1 MRIALVIEHFDPRRG
16 GAEQWATQF
25 ASQLLC
31 CGHEVHVIARRFG
44 PRAAAIPITPHRLRG
59 VASRPAFAAAAQAEL
74 LKLAPD
80 IIHDMGC
87 GWYCDV
93 FHPHGGSMTAL
104 ARQKLKMLSP
114 WLRPVKS
121 RVDGLLPRH
130 RQFQTLLERQYV
142 DDGRFMVALSRR
154 VAADFVRFH
163 GVPRQRI
170 RLIYNGV
177 DTERFSPQS
186 RRRYRRQTRHR
197 MGLDDETLLLLTVTH
212 NFRLKGVPVML
223 RAVQRLKRAG
233 APVHLA
239 VVGGKRLK
247 GWTRAARWLGIDRMV
262 TFTGTVDD
270 PVPYY
275 AAADIYAHP
284 TFYDSCSLV
293 VLEALAGGL
302 PVLTSRFNGAAEL
315 ISEGREGY
323 ILPDPDDL
331 SELLARLQLLFE
343 ADVRR
348 RMGAAGRRLAMKHTF
363 ARNVD
368 QMLELYEQSLSE
380 RSGRPA
386 AGRRNAAAAPLNSPI
401 QVVQSSN
408 PL

>member
-25 ASQLLC
+25 ASQLLAR
-31 CGHEVHVIARRFG
+31 GHEVHVIARDFG
-44 PRAAAIPITPHRLRG
+44 QRVPAMPIAAHRLRIA
-59 VASRPAFAAAAQAEL
+59 ASRPAFAQAAQAEL
-74 LKLAPD
+74 LKVAPD

-114 WLRPVKS
+114 WLRPIKS
-121 RVDGLLPRH
+121 RVDGLLSRH
-130 RQFQTLLERQYV
+130 RQFQTLLERQYI
-142 DDGRFMVALSRR
+142 DDGRFMVALSRK
-154 VAADFVRFH
+154 VADDFRRFH

-186 RRRYRRQTRHR
+186 RRRCRRQTRR
-197 MGLDDETLLLLTVTH
+197 GMGLDDGTLLLLTVTH

-223 RAVQRLKRAG
+223 RAVRRLKQAG
-233 APVHLA
+233 APVHLV

-247 GWTRAARWLGIDRMV
+247 GWVRAARWLGIDHMV
-262 TFTGTVDD
+262 SFTGTVDD

-315 ISEGREGY
+315 MTEGREGY
-323 ILPDPDDL
+323 IVPDPADL
-331 SELLARLQLLFE
+331 SELLARLQLLF
-343 ADVRR
+343 DTDRRR
-348 RMGAAGRRLAMKHTF
+348 RMGRAARRLALKHTF

-368 QMLELYEQSLSE
+368 QVLEIYEQSLAE
-380 RSGRPA
+380 RAGRRAP
-386 AGRRNAAAAPLNSPI
+386 GRRNAAAAQQKRPFSTATPI
-401 QVVQSSN
+401 
-408 PL
+408 